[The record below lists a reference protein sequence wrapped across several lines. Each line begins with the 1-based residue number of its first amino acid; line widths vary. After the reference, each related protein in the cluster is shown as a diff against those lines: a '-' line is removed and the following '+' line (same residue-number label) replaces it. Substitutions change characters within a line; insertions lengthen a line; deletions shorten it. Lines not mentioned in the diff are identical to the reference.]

1 MILTPNTA
9 YSWAFQEEL
18 NNDITGKTINAVRMY
33 VEKQGDKKKF
43 TIGVYDPDTYAVTDI
58 REIAIDDAHV
68 GTTQL
73 YRFNNLTI
81 PSGKFIV
88 WNCSRASGEAA
99 GRYVLEAKLDTSKV
113 KTSGWYMADS
123 TEMKKFSNYRLVFV
137 ADFGY
142 IPN

>member
-1 MILTPNTA
+1 
-9 YSWAFQEEL
+9 
-18 NNDITGKTINAVRMY
+18 MY
-33 VEKQGDKKKF
+33 VDKQGTTKKF
-43 TIGVYDPDTYAVTDI
+43 TVGVYDPNTHTVTDI

-81 PSGKFIV
+81 PSGKFFV
-88 WNCSRASGEAA
+88 WNCTLKSGEAS
-99 GRYVLEAKLDTSKV
+99 GRYVLEAKLDKSKV
-113 KTSGWYMADS
+113 KTSGWYQARPTAM
-123 TEMKKFSNYRLVFV
+123 EKFSNYRLVFV